1 MTTKRLQYVP
11 VVREYADLPAP
22 TAFELGAAFYV
33 QDTGLFYETDGD
45 DWIVLE
51 GQEGPAGPTGAT
63 GPAGPAGADA
73 PQFRGVAYR
82 TTTGTI
88 DFSGSPSGTFINSG
102 LSGTLDS
109 ASPVGTSLSSAGSF
123 GLKRT
128 ASGSAWAYV
137 IATADMSPTNKTRFG
152 IKLALN
158 GTPIDATECNATVSN
173 NDVGKLHSMYLM
185 ELEQNDE
192 VTVYFA
198 NYTDTSSADMERA
211 RMVWFGIR

>member
-1 MTTKRLQYVP
+1 MTTKRLRYLPSVGQYS
-11 VVREYADLPAP
+11 DLPAP
-22 TAFELGAAFYV
+22 SAFELGTAFYV
-33 QDTGLFYETDGD
+33 RDTGLFYETDGT
-45 DWIVLE
+45 DWVLLE
-51 GQEGPAGPTGAT
+51 GQEGPAGPA
-63 GPAGPAGADA
+63 GPTGPAGADA

-82 TTTGTI
+82 TTTGSI
-88 DFSGSPSGTFINSG
+88 DFSGVSTGTFINSG
-102 LSGTLDS
+102 LDGTLDS
-109 ASPVGTSLSSAGSF
+109 ASPVGTSLSTAGSF

-128 ASGSAWAYV
+128 ASGSSWAYV
-137 IATADMSPTNKTRFG
+137 VATADMSPTNKTRFG

-198 NYTDTSSADMERA
+198 NYTDTSSADVERA
-211 RMVWFGIR
+211 RIVWFGLR

>member
-1 MTTKRLQYVP
+1 MTTKRLRYLPSVGQYS
-11 VVREYADLPAP
+11 DLPAP
-22 TAFELGAAFYV
+22 SAFELGTAFYV
-33 QDTGLFYETDGD
+33 RDTGLFYETDGT
-45 DWIVLE
+45 DWVLLE
-51 GQEGPAGPTGAT
+51 GQEGPA

-82 TTTGTI
+82 TTTGSI
-88 DFSGSPSGTFINSG
+88 DFSGVATGTFINSG
-102 LSGTLDS
+102 LDGTLDS
-109 ASPVGTSLSSAGSF
+109 ASPVGTSLSTAGSF

-128 ASGSAWAYV
+128 ASGSSWAYV
-137 IATADMSPTNKTRFG
+137 VATADMSPTNKTRFG

-198 NYTDTSSADMERA
+198 NYTDTSSADVERA
-211 RMVWFGIR
+211 RIVWFGLR

>member
-1 MTTKRLQYVP
+1 VTTKRLRYLPSVG
-11 VVREYADLPAP
+11 EYSDLPAP
-22 TAFELGAAFYV
+22 SAFELGTAFYV
-33 QDTGLFYETDGD
+33 RDTGLFYETDGT
-45 DWIVLE
+45 DWVLLE
-51 GQEGPAGPTGAT
+51 GQEGPAGPA
-63 GPAGPAGADA
+63 GPTGPAGADA

-82 TTTGTI
+82 TTTGSI
-88 DFSGSPSGTFINSG
+88 DFSGVSTGTFINSG
-102 LSGTLDS
+102 LDGTLDS
-109 ASPVGTSLSSAGSF
+109 ASPVGTSLSTAGSF

-128 ASGSAWAYV
+128 ASGSSWAYV
-137 IATADMSPTNKTRFG
+137 VATADMSPTNKTRFG

-198 NYTDTSSADMERA
+198 NYTDTSSADVERA
-211 RMVWFGIR
+211 RIVWFGLR

>member
-1 MTTKRLQYVP
+1 VTTKRLRYLPSVGQYS
-11 VVREYADLPAP
+11 DLPAP
-22 TAFELGAAFYV
+22 SAFELGTAFYV
-33 QDTGLFYETDGD
+33 RDTGLFYETDGT
-45 DWIVLE
+45 DWVLLE
-51 GQEGPAGPTGAT
+51 GQEGPAGPA
-63 GPAGPAGADA
+63 GPTGPAGADA

-82 TTTGTI
+82 TTTGSI
-88 DFSGSPSGTFINSG
+88 DFSGVSTGTFINSG
-102 LSGTLDS
+102 LDGTLDS
-109 ASPVGTSLSSAGSF
+109 ASPVGTSLSTAGSF

-128 ASGSAWAYV
+128 ASGSSWAYV
-137 IATADMSPTNKTRFG
+137 VATADMSPTNKTRFG

-198 NYTDTSSADMERA
+198 NYTDTSSADVERA
-211 RMVWFGIR
+211 RIVWFGLR

>member
-1 MTTKRLQYVP
+1 VTTKRLRYLPSVGQYS
-11 VVREYADLPAP
+11 DLPAP
-22 TAFELGAAFYV
+22 SAFELGTAFYV
-33 QDTGLFYETDGD
+33 RDTGLFYETDGT
-45 DWIVLE
+45 DWVLLE
-51 GQEGPAGPTGAT
+51 GQEGPAGPA
-63 GPAGPAGADA
+63 GPTGPAGADA

-82 TTTGTI
+82 TTTGSI
-88 DFSGSPSGTFINSG
+88 DFSGVATGTFINSG
-102 LSGTLDS
+102 LDGTLDS
-109 ASPVGTSLSSAGSF
+109 ASPVGTSLSTAGSF

-128 ASGSAWAYV
+128 ASGSSWAYV
-137 IATADMSPTNKTRFG
+137 VATADMSPTNKTRFG

-198 NYTDTSSADMERA
+198 NYTDTSSADVERA
-211 RMVWFGIR
+211 RIVWFGLR

>member
-1 MTTKRLQYVP
+1 MTTKRLRYLPSVGQYS
-11 VVREYADLPAP
+11 DLPAP
-22 TAFELGAAFYV
+22 SAFELGTAFYV
-33 QDTGLFYETDGD
+33 RDTGLFYETDGT
-45 DWIVLE
+45 DWVLLE
-51 GQEGPAGPTGAT
+51 GQEGPAGPA
-63 GPAGPAGADA
+63 GPTGPAGADA

-82 TTTGTI
+82 TTTGSI
-88 DFSGSPSGTFINSG
+88 DFSGVATGTFINSG
-102 LSGTLDS
+102 LDGTLDS
-109 ASPVGTSLSSAGSF
+109 ASPVGTSLSTAGSF

-128 ASGSAWAYV
+128 ASGSSWAYV
-137 IATADMSPTNKTRFG
+137 VATADMSPTNKTRFG

-198 NYTDTSSADMERA
+198 NYTDTSSADVERA
-211 RMVWFGIR
+211 RIVWFGLR